1 LQLGQVLGLI
11 AGALVTCSIIPQL
24 IRIFRLKSANE
35 ISRLYTV
42 LLLLGML
49 GWLGYGIYF
58 GLVPVI
64 IWNAVGAVLV
74 TLLLCAKLK
83 YGK

>member
-1 LQLGQVLGLI
+1 M
-11 AGALVTCSIIPQL
+11 IPQL
-24 IRIFRLKSANE
+24 IRIFRLKSARE

-49 GWLGYGIYF
+49 GWLGYGVYF

-74 TLLLCAKLK
+74 SLLLCAKLK
-83 YGK
+83 YKK